1 MSQLGILSLVGG
13 NSLKDVVKRCLQQ
26 VFTKSIASGFV
37 FQGGSNTRKRS
48 FDKMK
53 LKEMIFAAV
62 SLHSDELKLERP
74 TESAMKAACQNFF
87 KNAADSKDERLKR
100 ALAKKGDTGQVL
112 PNRDAADLSELASSE
127 SASDQVAS

>member
-1 MSQLGILSLVGG
+1 MSSAGVYEVNCIWLCFP
-13 NSLKDVVKRCLQQ
+13 R
-26 VFTKSIASGFV
+26 
-37 FQGGSNTRKRS
+37 GSNTRKRS